1 MLTHLLYTDVICF
14 FVTSENLKNN
24 IDGMLK
30 SSYLPGILRNFD
42 KIFKKDVANDNIK
55 SHKKTASTS
64 LSLTPVAF

>member
-1 MLTHLLYTDVICF
+1 MKIV
-14 FVTSENLKNN
+14 N

-64 LSLTPVAF
+64 LSLTPIAF